1 MPTYTFLNTETEEV
15 IEKFMSMSSREE
27 FLKDNPHIISI
38 IAHAPAIS
46 GDSVGLGFRKNDAG
60 FNDLMDRIGKANPGS
75 AVAEKYTSKGIN
87 DAKVDAIVKKHKM
100 RQNGGGS

>member
-27 FLKDNPHIISI
+27 FLKDNP
-38 IAHAPAIS
+38 AIS
-46 GDSVGLGFRKNDAG
+46 CDAVGLGFRKNDAG

-75 AVAEKYTSKGIN
+75 AVAEKYTSKGIK